1 MATQITNYQCPAC
14 TGPLHF
20 VGESGRLECD
30 YCGSS
35 FDIAEIEALYAEK
48 EAKAAEVAQKQGE
61 TEAAQKTAEVEEQ
74 QTAADGSD
82 WDSSGLSEDWGADAA
97 GMKAYCCPS
106 CGAELLCDATTAA
119 TSCPYCG
126 NPSVLPGQ
134 FSGILKPDFVLPFKL
149 SKEDAIKAL
158 KKHYLK
164 KPLLP
169 STFSKANHLEEIKGV
184 YVPFWMYDG
193 EASGS
198 AQFHA
203 TQVHTYTSGDYEI
216 TETRHYDVS
225 RSGSLCFEKIPV
237 DASSKMPDDYMDSI
251 EPYDYA
257 ELRPF
262 STAYLPGFLADKY
275 DVTAEDSIER
285 ANKRIRRS
293 TEETFQQTVT
303 GYDSVKVESSSIQ
316 LHGGKTKYALFP
328 VWLLSTSWRGEN
340 YLFAMNGQTGRFVG
354 DLPVDKGAARKWML
368 GLTAAL
374 SAASYGVMWLLW
386 LARIL

>member
-48 EAKAAEVAQKQGE
+48 EAKAAEAAQKQGE

-97 GMKAYCCPS
+97 DMKAYCCPS

-164 KPLLP
+164 K
-169 STFSKANHLEEIKGV
+169 A
-184 YVPFWMYDG
+184 
-193 EASGS
+193 
-198 AQFHA
+198 
-203 TQVHTYTSGDYEI
+203 
-216 TETRHYDVS
+216 
-225 RSGSLCFEKIPV
+225 
-237 DASSKMPDDYMDSI
+237 
-251 EPYDYA
+251 
-257 ELRPF
+257 
-262 STAYLPGFLADKY
+262 
-275 DVTAEDSIER
+275 
-285 ANKRIRRS
+285 
-293 TEETFQQTVT
+293 
-303 GYDSVKVESSSIQ
+303 
-316 LHGGKTKYALFP
+316 
-328 VWLLSTSWRGEN
+328 
-340 YLFAMNGQTGRFVG
+340 
-354 DLPVDKGAARKWML
+354 
-368 GLTAAL
+368 
-374 SAASYGVMWLLW
+374 SAAIDLLQSQPSGGDQGCVCTF
-386 LARIL
+386 LDVRRRGQRKCAIPCYAGTYLHLRRL

>member
-48 EAKAAEVAQKQGE
+48 EAKAAEAAQKQGE

-97 GMKAYCCPS
+97 DMKAYCCPS

-164 KPLLP
+164 
-169 STFSKANHLEEIKGV
+169 
-184 YVPFWMYDG
+184 
-193 EASGS
+193 
-198 AQFHA
+198 
-203 TQVHTYTSGDYEI
+203 
-216 TETRHYDVS
+216 
-225 RSGSLCFEKIPV
+225 SLCCH
-237 DASSKMPDDYMDSI
+237 
-251 EPYDYA
+251 
-257 ELRPF
+257 RP
-262 STAYLPGFLADKY
+262 SPKPT
-275 DVTAEDSIER
+275 IW
-285 ANKRIRRS
+285 RRS
-293 TEETFQQTVT
+293 RVCMYLSGCTTARPAEVRNSMLRRYIPTPQETMRSRRQDT
-303 GYDSVKVESSSIQ
+303 
-316 LHGGKTKYALFP
+316 
-328 VWLLSTSWRGEN
+328 
-340 YLFAMNGQTGRFVG
+340 M
-354 DLPVDKGAARKWML
+354 M
-368 GLTAAL
+368 
-374 SAASYGVMWLLW
+374 
-386 LARIL
+386 